1 MKLPACYKKFA
12 LLGLALGSFFAIN
25 ASAVTPV
32 PRITAPIQPIPPILT
47 APEARI
53 PIRLDVVNIVTEI
66 NGSQAHTVVELKF
79 YNPNDRVL
87 EGQLEFPLGA
97 DQSVTGFALDINGKL
112 RPAVVVD
119 KARGQQVFEDVTRAR
134 VDPALLEVTRGN
146 HYRLRLYPLPA
157 KGTRTVQLTL
167 DQVLSSKTIAG
178 KPTFIPYSLP
188 LHFGQ
193 SIGNFDAKIKINGV
207 RANRIQLDTLL
218 GGAAEGVQKLDDD
231 SNTIVQLKKRDFSP
245 GKNRLELQLPVSAQ
259 INSTYQRWQDKTYF
273 YAELPMAASTAP
285 RPAPKQLAILWD
297 ASGSGANR
305 DHGRELAVLDAYFAA
320 VPNLNVQLIVVR
332 DKAEPALTFAVH
344 QGNWQELR
352 KTLDNLAYDGASNS
366 AGFVLPENADF
377 GLVFSDGIMNYG
389 NQPLS
394 DSKVP
399 LYALLA
405 STSADQPALRAM
417 AENSGGQLLNL
428 LQLDAPQTVKALRTQ
443 SLHLLAMQSV
453 DATQLVS
460 ASVFPEQG
468 RLRIAGVMQASTANV
483 MLNLQTAQGQAMQ
496 KEVVLSFQPQKQQGS
511 MAARRWA
518 DLQLA
523 RLQQQ
528 TDFKR
533 AEIRRLGSEFSIATA
548 ETSLIV
554 LDAVQDYVRYEIT
567 PPAELRADYEQLLAQ
582 KAKDSRAEQQA
593 HLDKILARFTE
604 KQAWWNK
611 DFPKTN
617 PPLPPASSDTVAR
630 PARSIGMAAPVMP
643 APMVEPRMV
652 PPPSPA
658 LALAPPMLATEAP
671 GNVTERVRTGAK
683 GLAAASAQTNSVAS
697 INMKKW
703 EPDAPYYRR
712 LQAASVADMYR
723 IYLDERP
730 AYVNSSAFFLDA
742 ADLFIDRGQIGLGLR
757 ILSNLAEMQL
767 ENRHI
772 LRLLAYRLIQ
782 AKQPQ
787 LAIPVLQTVQ
797 RLSPEEPQSYRDLG
811 LAYAEAGQPQAA
823 IDQLWQ
829 VVRRPWHDRFPDIE
843 LIALAEMNAIIA
855 RQPAAQK
862 LDTSRMDT
870 RFLRN
875 LPLDLRSVMTW
886 DADNTDID
894 LWVTDPNGEK
904 TYYARPLSYQGGRM
918 SRDFT
923 GGYGPEE
930 FSLRTAK
937 PGKYRVEAQFFGHRQ
952 QLVAAATTLM
962 LRLSTGFGTDGQ
974 KDSMVVLRLNG
985 QKDVVLVGEF
995 EIVAPAGR

>member
-12 LLGLALGSFFAIN
+12 LLGLALSSFFAIN
-25 ASAVTPV
+25 AMAVTPV
-32 PRITAPIQPIPPILT
+32 PRIIPPIPPILT

-53 PIRLDVVNIVTEI
+53 PVRLDAVNIVTEI
-66 NGSQAHTVVELKF
+66 NGSLAHTVVELRF
-79 YNPNDRVL
+79 YNPNERVL
-87 EGQLEFPLGA
+87 EGQLEFPLDAG
-97 DQSVTGFALDINGKL
+97 QSVSGFALDINGKL

-167 DQVLSSKTIAG
+167 EQVLISQTIAG
-178 KPTFIPYSLP
+178 KPAFLPYTLP
-188 LHFGQ
+188 LQFGQ

-207 RANRIQLDTLL
+207 RANRVQLDTLL

-259 INSTYQRWQDKTYF
+259 ISSTYQRWQDKTYF
-273 YAELPMAASTAP
+273 YAEVPLAASTAA

-305 DHGRELAVLDAYFAA
+305 DHGRELAALDAYFAA
-320 VPNLNVQLIVVR
+320 VQNLNVQLIVVR
-332 DKAEPALTFAVH
+332 DKAEPALAFAVH
-344 QGNWQELR
+344 QGNWQDLR
-352 KTLDNLAYDGASNS
+352 RTLDNLAYDGASNS

-389 NQPLS
+389 NQPLP

-399 LYALLA
+399 VYALLA

-428 LQLDAPQTVKALRTQ
+428 LQLDAPQAVKALRTQ

-468 RLRIAGVMQASTANV
+468 RLRIAGVMQASTAKV
-483 MLNLQTAQGQAMQ
+483 MLNLQTAQGQTMQ
-496 KEVVLSFQPQKQQGS
+496 KEVVLSFQPQKLQGS
-511 MAARRWA
+511 IAARRWA

-533 AEIRRLGSEFSIATA
+533 AEIRRLGREFSIVTA

-567 PPAELRADYEQLLAQ
+567 PPEELRADYEQLLAQ
-582 KAKDSRAEQQA
+582 KAKDSSGEQQA
-593 HLDKILARFTE
+593 HLDKILARFSE
-604 KQAWWNK
+604 KQAWWNR

-617 PPLPPASSDTVAR
+617 RPQPPVSSDTVAR
-630 PARSIGMAAPVMP
+630 PARSVGMAAPVMP

-658 LALAPPMLATEAP
+658 LALAPPMMTAEAP
-671 GNVTERVRTGAK
+671 RNLTERVRTGVK
-683 GLAAASAQTNSVAS
+683 GLDASGQTSSVAS
-697 INMKKW
+697 ITMKKW

-742 ADLFIDRGQIGLGLR
+742 ADLFMDRGQTGLGLR

-855 RQPAAQK
+855 RQPATQK

-875 LPLDLRSVMTW
+875 LPLDLRAVMTW

-904 TYYARPLSYQGGRM
+904 TYYASPLSYQGGRM

-962 LRLSTGFGTDGQ
+962 LRLSTGFGTANQ
-974 KDSMVVLRLNG
+974 KDNMVVLRLNG